1 MKPESFGFEDIV
13 SGYQST
19 SDLTILIYGENQ
31 QLQRKKHLYFTQY
44 FHNILWII
52 NIDLMVN
59 KLIICIMSKIVN
71 VY

>member
-19 SDLTILIYGENQ
+19 SDLTILIYGENKL
-31 QLQRKKHLYFTQY
+31 LQRKNHLYYTQF

-52 NIDLMVN
+52 NIDLIV
-59 KLIICIMSKIVN
+59 KDLIISIMN
-71 VY
+71 